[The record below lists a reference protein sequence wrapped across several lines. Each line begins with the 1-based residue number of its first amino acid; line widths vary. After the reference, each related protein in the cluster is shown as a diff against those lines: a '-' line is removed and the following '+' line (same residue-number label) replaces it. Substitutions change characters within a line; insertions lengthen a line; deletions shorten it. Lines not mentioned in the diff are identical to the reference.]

1 MKEVK
6 IFITLDKL
14 KIQSI
19 NSMYKAG
26 LIVRNG
32 KSVPYIYK
40 SAESKRVADIM
51 LESLRAVDWKEH
63 LEWLSKTPQFTV
75 TQNYI
80 FKSGI
85 SRRDT
90 GNCEKLIS
98 DVLVKFIH
106 NELGIEGF
114 DDSRF
119 TDLHLYKSII
129 PGGEHEYICIS
140 IKPSMF
146 NTRFDQVPKPQ
157 NLVYELDFPD
167 TWNEKGVKKKHQEK
181 DLRYMFKSGQGNYR
195 KKDTPDTEILLIDPG
210 KDNYPS
216 TLIDIFKRINSLG
229 DNRFLFLIYQ
239 VDVPEIEELGKFKN
253 TFAKYIKEDDLED
266 IEKIIDWITNI

>member
-1 MKEVK
+1 MKEKEIK
-6 IFITLDKL
+6 IFITLDSV

-26 LIVRNG
+26 MIYKNG
-32 KSVPYIYK
+32 KPVPYIYK
-40 SAESKRVADIM
+40 SAESKKVSDIM
-51 LESLRAVDWKEH
+51 TNALRAIDWTEYIDWLKE
-63 LEWLSKTPQFTV
+63 TPQFTV

-106 NELGIEGF
+106 GELGIESF
-114 DDSRF
+114 DDSKF

-129 PGGEHEYICIS
+129 PGGDHEYICIS

-146 NTRFDQVPKPQ
+146 NTRFDQLPKPSCVSY
-157 NLVYELDFPD
+157 NFPKPD
-167 TWNEKGVKKKHQEK
+167 SVLMKDLKQAHKEKGI
-181 DLRYMFKSGQGNYR
+181 RFKFLSGEGNFR
-195 KKDTPDTEILLIDPG
+195 KTDTPDTEVLIINPTSPDFPM
-210 KDNYPS
+210 
-216 TLIDIFKRINSLG
+216 TLVDIFKRIRGLG
-229 DNRFLFLIYQ
+229 DTRFLYLLFLENSP
-239 VDVPEIEELGKFKN
+239 VIEELKEMSGVFVGVGDGSWESI
-253 TFAKYIKEDDLED
+253 FDLVSLYI
-266 IEKIIDWITNI
+266 

>member
-1 MKEVK
+1 MNEVK

-26 LIVRNG
+26 LIYRGG
-32 KSVPYIYK
+32 KQVPYIYK
-40 SAESKRVADIM
+40 SAESKKVADIM
-51 LESLRAVDWKEH
+51 LESLRAINWTEH
-63 LEWLSKTPQFTV
+63 LGWLSKTLQFTV

-98 DVLVKFIH
+98 DVLVRFIRD
-106 NELGIEGF
+106 ELGIAEF
-114 DDSRF
+114 DDSKF

-146 NTRFDQVPKPQ
+146 NTRFDLVPKPQ
-157 NLVYELDFPD
+157 NIDYKFDFGGD
-167 TWNEKGVKKKHQEK
+167 WVEKEVKKAHKEK
-181 DLRYMFKSGQGNYR
+181 ELRYRFNSGQGNYR
-195 KKDTPDTEILLIDPG
+195 KADVPDTEVLLVDPN
-210 KDNYPS
+210 KDTYVCD
-216 TLIDIFKRINSLG
+216 LLRIFQKINALG
-229 DNRFLFLIYQ
+229 DSRFLYLGYRAK
-239 VDVPEIEELGKFKN
+239 VPEIEELGKFKN
-253 TFAKYIKEDDLED
+253 TFAKYFNEDDLKD
-266 IEKIIDWITNI
+266 INNIINWITC